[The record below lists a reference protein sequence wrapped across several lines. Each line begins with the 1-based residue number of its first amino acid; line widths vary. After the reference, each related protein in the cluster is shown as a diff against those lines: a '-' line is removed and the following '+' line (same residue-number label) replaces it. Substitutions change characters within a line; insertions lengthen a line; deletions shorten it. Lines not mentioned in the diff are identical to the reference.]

1 MARPVARILC
11 GVALTTT
18 LVVTNTPAQAA
29 RGAATGPSSSQS
41 PYVLPS
47 QTGVVTKSVLTVGD
61 SVNLKPDGTPY
72 RMVGIPD
79 GLGAF
84 DNGDGT
90 FTVLMNH
97 ELGGSAGAVRAHG
110 ATGAFVSKWTI
121 RKDDLSVVAGEDL
134 IKQVALWNIDAAA
147 YDKPGTGV
155 VISRLCSADLP
166 LPSALFNAATGNGYD
181 GRIFLDGEEV
191 AGGRAFAHLMNGTS
205 YELPWMGKA
214 SWENILANPGTG
226 DKTVVA
232 GLDDTT
238 PGQVYVYAGD
248 KKSSGSPV
256 ERAGLTG
263 GKLFGITVDG
273 FSEEEPL
280 RGPIP
285 SGTRFAVHDFGD
297 ASAKDAGQIETEGDG
312 AGVTDFLRPEDGAWD
327 PKRPSDLY
335 FVTTA
340 TFGGNSRLWRLRFDD
355 PSNPAMGGVIDML
368 LDGTENGGTG
378 ERYHMLDNMTI
389 NGRGQLVL
397 QEDTGN
403 QNYLARIWQ
412 YDIASDT
419 LTEVAHHD
427 PDRFGEDASAR
438 LTVDEESSGAIDVST
453 ILGSGW
459 YLLDVQAHYN
469 PGDSELVEGG
479 QLLAM
484 HIPPGR
490 R

>member
-1 MARPVARILC
+1 MARPTVRILC
-11 GVALTTT
+11 GVTLTTT
-18 LVVTNTPAQAA
+18 LLVTGAPAEAA
-29 RGAATGPSSSQS
+29 PGAATGPSSSQS

-47 QTGVVTKSVLTVGD
+47 QPGVVTKSVLTVGD
-61 SVNLKPDGTPY
+61 SVNLKPNGTPY

-97 ELGGSAGAVRAHG
+97 ELGGTAGAVRAHG
-110 ATGAFVSKWTI
+110 ARGAFVSKWTV

-134 IKQVALWNIDAAA
+134 IKQVALWDIDAAA
-147 YDKPGTGV
+147 YDDPATGI

-166 LPSALFNAATGNGYD
+166 LPSALLNSATGNGYD
-181 GRIFLDGEEV
+181 GSIFFDGEEV

-238 PGQVYVYAGD
+238 PGQVYLYAGD
-248 KKSSGSPV
+248 KKSTGSPV

-263 GKLFGITVDG
+263 GNLYGIKVTG
-273 FSEEEPL
+273 FPSEPGE
-280 RGPIP
+280 GVP
-285 SGTRFAVHDFGD
+285 SGTPFTLHDFGD
-297 ASAKDAGQIETEGDG
+297 ASAKSALEIEQEGADN
-312 AGVTDFLRPEDGAWD
+312 GVTSFLRPEDGTWD

-340 TFGGNSRLWRLRFDD
+340 TFGGNSRLWRLRFND
-355 PSNPAMGGVIDML
+355 PGNPTQGGVIDML
-368 LDGTENGGTG
+368 LDGTEDGGTG
-378 ERYHMLDNMTI
+378 ERYHMFDNMTI
-389 NGRGQLVL
+389 NGRRQLVL
-397 QEDTGN
+397 QEDPGN
-403 QNYLARIWQ
+403 QSYLARIWL

-427 PDRFGEDASAR
+427 PARFDPPNPA
-438 LTVDEESSGAIDVST
+438 LTQDEESSGVIDVST

-469 PGDSELVEGG
+469 PGDPELVEGG

>member
-1 MARPVARILC
+1 MAWPVARILC

-18 LVVTNTPAQAA
+18 LAVTNTPAEAT

-47 QTGVVTKSVLTVGD
+47 QSGVVTKSVLTVGD

-84 DNGDGT
+84 DNGDGS

-97 ELGGSAGAVRAHG
+97 ELGGNSGAVRAHG
-110 ATGAFVSKWTI
+110 AIGAFVSKWTI

-147 YDKPGTGV
+147 YRAPATGI

-166 LPSALFNAATGNGYD
+166 LPSALFNSATGNGYD

-191 AGGRAFAHLMNGTS
+191 AGGRAFAHLLNGTS

-214 SWENILANPGTG
+214 SWENILANPATG

-232 GLDDTT
+232 GLDDTS
-238 PGQVYVYAGD
+238 PLGQVYLYAGD
-248 KKSSGSPV
+248 KKSTGSPL

-263 GKLFGITVDG
+263 GKLYGIKVAG
-273 FSEEEPL
+273 FSEEEAL
-280 RGPIP
+280 TGPIP
-285 SGTRFAVHDFGD
+285 SGTGFRVYDFGD
-297 ASAKDAGQIETEGDG
+297 ASAETAAQIEAESDE

-327 PKRPSDLY
+327 PKRPSDFY

-340 TFGGNSRLWRLRFDD
+340 TFGGNSRLWRLRFAD

-368 LDGTENGGTG
+368 LEGTEDGSTG

-397 QEDTGN
+397 QEDPGN
-403 QNYLARIWQ
+403 QSYLARIWL
-412 YDIASDT
+412 YDIASDG
-419 LTEVAHHD
+419 LREVAHHD
-427 PDRFGEDASAR
+427 PARFAQPNPA
-438 LTVDEESSGAIDVST
+438 LTQDEESSGAIDVST

-469 PGDSELVEGG
+469 PGDPELVEGG

-490 R
+490 

>member
-18 LVVTNTPAQAA
+18 LLATNTPAEAV

-47 QTGVVTKSVLTVGD
+47 QPGVVTKSVLTVGD

-97 ELGGSAGAVRAHG
+97 ELGGTAGAVRAHG
-110 ATGAFVSKWTI
+110 ARGAFVSKWTI

-134 IKQVALWNIDAAA
+134 IKQVALWDIDAAA
-147 YDKPGTGV
+147 YDDPATGT

-166 LPSALFNAATGNGYD
+166 LPSALFNPATGNGYD
-181 GRIFLDGEEV
+181 ERIFFDGEEV
-191 AGGRAFAHLMNGTS
+191 AGGRAFAHLMSGTS

-248 KKSSGSPV
+248 KKSSGGPV

-263 GKLFGITVDG
+263 GNLYGIKVTG
-273 FSEEEPL
+273 LPNEP
-280 RGPIP
+280 GEGIP
-285 SGTRFAVHDFGD
+285 AGTPFTLHDFGD
-297 ASAKDAGQIETEGDG
+297 ASAKSAQEIEQEGADND
-312 AGVTDFLRPEDGAWD
+312 VTSFLRPEDGAWD

-340 TFGGNSRLWRLRFDD
+340 TFGGNSRLWRLRFYD
-355 PSNPAMGGVIDML
+355 PGNPAMGGVIDML
-368 LDGTENGGTG
+368 LDGTEEGGTG

-397 QEDTGN
+397 QEDPGN
-403 QNYLARIWQ
+403 QEYLARIWL
-412 YDIASDT
+412 YDIASDR

-427 PDRFGEDASAR
+427 PARFDPPNPA
-438 LTVDEESSGAIDVST
+438 LTQDEESSGVIDVSA

-469 PGDSELVEGG
+469 PGDAELVEGG

>member
-1 MARPVARILC
+1 VSRPVARIMC

-18 LVVTNTPAQAA
+18 LVVAGTPAEAS

-47 QTGVVTKSVLTVGD
+47 QPGVVTKSLLTVGD

-97 ELGGSAGAVRAHG
+97 ELGGTAGVERAHG

-134 IKQVALWNIDAAA
+134 IEQVAIWDTDAAA
-147 YDKPGTGV
+147 YDDPTTGV

-166 LPSALFNAATGNGYD
+166 LPTALFNSASGNGYN
-181 GRIFLDGEEV
+181 GRIFFDGEEV
-191 AGGRAFAHLMNGTS
+191 AGGRAFAHLLDGTS

-214 SWENILANPGTG
+214 AWENILANPGTG

-232 GLDDTT
+232 GFDDTT
-238 PGQVYVYAGD
+238 PGQVYIYAGQ
-248 KKSSGSPV
+248 KNQSTGSPI
-256 ERAGLTG
+256 EDAGLIG
-263 GKLFGITVDG
+263 GNLYGIQVPDFPTEPEDG
-273 FSEEEPL
+273 
-280 RGPIP
+280 IP
-285 SGTRFAVHDFGD
+285 SGTRFKVHDFGD
-297 ASAKDAGQIETEGDG
+297 ASAKTAAQIEAEGDA
-312 AGVTDFLRPEDGAWD
+312 AGVTDFFRPEDGAWD
-327 PKRPSDLY
+327 PERPSDLY
-335 FVTTA
+335 FNTTA
-340 TFGGNSRLWRLRFDD
+340 NFDGNSRVWRLRFDD
-355 PSNPAMGGVIDML
+355 PSNPAGGGEIDML
-368 LDGTENGGTG
+368 LKGEEDGGTS
-378 ERYHMLDNMTI
+378 EKHRMLDNMTI
-389 NGRGQLVL
+389 NRHGQLVL
-397 QEDTGN
+397 QEDPGN
-403 QNYLARIWQ
+403 QAYLARIWL
-412 YDIASDT
+412 YDIASDK
-419 LTEVAHHD
+419 LTEAAHHD
-427 PDRFGEDASAR
+427 PARFAPPSPA
-438 LTVDEESSGAIDVST
+438 LTQDEESSGVIDVSS

-469 PGDSELVEGG
+469 PGDPELVEGG

-484 HIPPGR
+484 RIPTGKLK
-490 R
+490 